1 MFMSTLIED
10 TVTEFRRR
18 DVKEEVCLGPS
29 CFSLSRERE
38 YVATQGF
45 GRD

>member
-1 MFMSTLIED
+1 MNVYEYIED
-10 TVTEFRRR
+10 TVTEFRMRR
-18 DVKEEVCLGPS
+18 GVKEEVCLGPS

-45 GRD
+45 G

>member
-10 TVTEFRRR
+10 TVIEFRMRR

-45 GRD
+45 G

>member
-10 TVTEFRRR
+10 RVTEFRMRR
-18 DVKEEVCLGPS
+18 DVKEEVCLGSS

-45 GRD
+45 G